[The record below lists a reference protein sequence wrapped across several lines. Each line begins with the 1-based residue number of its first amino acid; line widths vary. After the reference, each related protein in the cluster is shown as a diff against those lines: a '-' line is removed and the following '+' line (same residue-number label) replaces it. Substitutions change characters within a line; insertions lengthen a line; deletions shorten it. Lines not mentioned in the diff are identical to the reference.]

1 MNRSTEILLLLSLN
15 IEVIGLDALKDV
27 FQYIFAVTRHSVDV
41 DEFPLAFRS
50 LDFTLRSDFKLPS
63 DEM

>member
-1 MNRSTEILLLLSLN
+1 MFIYTKVETVHRIQLN
-15 IEVIGLDALKDV
+15 LLDALKDV